1 MPAAIFDMDGVLTD
15 SEPLIRAAAT
25 AMFAEMGVKVQA
37 EDFRPFIGAG
47 ENRYIGGVAERYGV
61 SLDLPRAKA
70 RTYQLYLDMVPGR
83 LQPFPGARELVQQCR
98 AAGWRTAVAS
108 GADRIKVVANLKQIG
123 LAVEEWDALVCG
135 EDVENNKPAPDIFLA
150 AAGRLAMPPAQCVVI
165 EDAVNGV
172 NAARAA
178 GMGCLAVA
186 HTFTSEKL
194 AAAHRVLPDLAG
206 TGMDDLQD
214 VLAMVQT

>member
-108 GADRIKVVANLKQIG
+108 GADRIKVEANLKQIG
-123 LAVEEWDALVCG
+123 LAVKEWDALVCG
-135 EDVENNKPAPDIFLA
+135 EDVENNKPAPDIFLV
-150 AAGRLAMPPAQCVVI
+150 AAGRLAMPPIQCVVI

-186 HTFTSEKL
+186 HTFTAEKL
-194 AAAHRVLPDLAG
+194 AAAHRVLPNLVKATLA
-206 TGMDDLQD
+206 DLQY
-214 VLAMVQT
+214 VLESI